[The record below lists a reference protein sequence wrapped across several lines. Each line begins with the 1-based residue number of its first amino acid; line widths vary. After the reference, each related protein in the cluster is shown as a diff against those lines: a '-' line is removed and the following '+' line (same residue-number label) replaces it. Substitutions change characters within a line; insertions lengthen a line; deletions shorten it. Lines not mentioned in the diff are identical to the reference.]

1 MATVVTCQHCIHWMQ
16 LRPGQLQYR
25 RATDGLAG
33 HCLNPGNIGKGL
45 GVVNRTSTCDLAEGP
60 DRGPTCQTCAFWEHL
75 EDAESP
81 NAGRCLSNKFAYGF
95 PADENGR
102 EQLPSDGLMYAD
114 AADECAY
121 LWTGPTFGCIHH
133 QPRT

>member
-45 GVVNRTSTCDLAEGP
+45 GTVSHTSTCDLAEEP
-60 DRGPTCQTCAFWEHL
+60 NRKPTCQTCAFWEHRAMSL
-75 EDAESP
+75 IGDCTNPKLVFTGQGARIP
-81 NAGRCLSNKFAYGF
+81 I
-95 PADENGR
+95 
-102 EQLPSDGLMYAD
+102 DGLGCYVPERARNFQ
-114 AADECAY
+114 
-121 LWTGPTFGCIHH
+121 TGEAFSCIHH